1 MESSRRVEGL
11 KGKVTA
17 YINLVSINKVWVW
30 PVDGRLDSFSWILR
44 MNEMGTLSS
53 NSFTGVYRFRI
64 LMI

>member
-1 MESSRRVEGL
+1 MVSKPRDEGL

-17 YINLVSINKVWVW
+17 NRNLVSIKRVCEESC
-30 PVDGRLDSFSWILR
+30 GRLDNFSWIFL
-44 MNEMGTLSS
+44 MKLMGTRSS